1 MPEVQARRRLGARV
15 AMLAVLAPVGS
26 AAGKGALRVLRVSPA
41 PNRTG
46 GEDVVL
52 TCGYDSYD
60 VHPRRGER

>member
-1 MPEVQARRRLGARV
+1 
-15 AMLAVLAPVGS
+15 MLAVLAPVGS

-41 PNRTG
+41 SSRTG